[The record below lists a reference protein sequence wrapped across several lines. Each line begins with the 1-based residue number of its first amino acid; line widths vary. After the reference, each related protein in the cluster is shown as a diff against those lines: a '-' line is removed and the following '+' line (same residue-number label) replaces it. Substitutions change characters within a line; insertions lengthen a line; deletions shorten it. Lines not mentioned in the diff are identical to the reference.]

1 MSRELIDQQK
11 MTEQEVLDTLLEW
24 WLPDNRNDMPGI
36 LNIDIQIVEDIE
48 IYTKQ
53 SINKEIQQACIDVL
67 KIQQSRDDFIECNI
81 NGVTIH
87 TFGRYCEVEKVFE
100 IGKYND
106 MTGYNKIALGDHNK
120 VGLDPDQIRQMMKM
134 PAGQLIKVHNHPNN
148 SGFQLQDFKQFINI
162 SQIAQTVVVGNHGK
176 VFIASKRQ
184 WFDKQQAKIE
194 LNKLLMNG
202 VHNSNIGDI
211 RQWLNLTK
219 QCGIK
224 IGAYN
229 YRMVTKKDLID
240 YDKLDHSLPSKEEV
254 EQGMRLYNIGV
265 LYDSDGNIE
274 KYFRVKY
281 FKDAAEYI
289 KIRNETASKIE
300 NNEPV
305 DPEIEDRLKKE
316 FKHLIETNQL

>member
-11 MTEQEVLDTLLEW
+11 MTEQEILDTLLEW
-24 WLPDNRNDMPGI
+24 WQPDNRNDMPGI
-36 LNIDIQIVEDIE
+36 MNIDIQIVEDIE

-67 KIQQSRDDFIECNI
+67 RIQQSRDDFIECNI
-81 NGVTIH
+81 NGITIH
-87 TFGRYCEVEKVFE
+87 TFGRHCEVEKVFE

-106 MTGYNKIALGDHNK
+106 MTGYNKIALGDPNK
-120 VGLDPDQIRQMMKM
+120 VCLDPDQIRQMMKM
-134 PAGQLIKVHNHPNN
+134 PAGQVIKVHNHPSN

-184 WFDKQQAKIE
+184 WFNKQQAKIE

-202 VHNSNIGDI
+202 VHNSNIDDI

-224 IGAYN
+224 IEAYN
-229 YRMVTKKDLID
+229 YRK
-240 YDKLDHSLPSKEEV
+240 
-254 EQGMRLYNIGV
+254 G
-265 LYDSDGNIE
+265 
-274 KYFRVKY
+274 
-281 FKDAAEYI
+281 
-289 KIRNETASKIE
+289 KIE
-300 NNEPV
+300 W
-305 DPEIEDRLKKE
+305 
-316 FKHLIETNQL
+316 